1 MKDVSGVVKVVER
14 IDSDVK
20 ETNIRIDRRTKE
32 LKQLESR
39 FEDLADRLAF
49 LEQANIEKEGR
60 IDYLEGVIQSMSDKL
75 CRCGDREVSSVSVE
89 AGTEEPMIE
98 EAEGSQLEYAEDDEY
113 HTPEVEEV
121 PLPVCEL
128 RLIKSP
134 SMDWL
139 VNPFSKDECCQPR
152 HPGIGWRSAGPS
164 PAPSEDESPVE
175 NVVPIPIRIQRSA
188 LINPV
193 CGQRA
198 VRSAGPIRSEPTIF
212 HARHPYKPSGDHQG
226 IPLPISELRKRYF
239 WRRWA
244 RSPGNPYG
252 RFVEGS
258 SDSEGSAA
266 DAEGERRE
274 DEGDCVVCGSGSG
287 SRVD

>member
-20 ETNIRIDRRTKE
+20 ETNIQIDCRTKE

-39 FEDLADRLAF
+39 FENLADCLAF

-75 CRCGDREVSSVSVE
+75 CHCGDREVSSVSVE
-89 AGTEEPMIE
+89 AGTEEPMVE

-121 PLPVCEL
+121 SLPVHEL
-128 RLIKSP
+128 RLIESP
-134 SMDWL
+134 SLEPL
-139 VNPFSKDECCQPR
+139 VNLSIEVECCRPR
-152 HPGIGWRSAGPS
+152 NPRIGWRSAGPS

-175 NVVPIPIRIQRSA
+175 NVIPIPIRIQRSA
-188 LINPV
+188 LVNPV
-193 CGQRA
+193 HGQRA
-198 VRSAGPIRSEPTIF
+198 VCSTGPIRSEPSIF
-212 HARHPYKPSGDHQG
+212 HACHPYKPSGDHQG
-226 IPLPISELRKRYF
+226 ISLPISKLRKWYF

-258 SDSEGSAA
+258 SDSEGSAT
-266 DAEGERRE
+266 DAAGERGE
-274 DEGDCVVCGSGSG
+274 DEGDRVVRGSGSG

>member
-1 MKDVSGVVKVVER
+1 MKDVSGVVKVVEW

-32 LKQLESR
+32 LKQLESK
-39 FEDLADRLAF
+39 FDNLTDRLAF

-89 AGTEEPMIE
+89 AGTEELMVE
-98 EAEGSQLEYAEDDEY
+98 EAEGSQLEYAEDNKY

-128 RLIKSP
+128 RLIESP
-134 SMDWL
+134 LSEQL
-139 VNPFSKDECCQPR
+139 VNRFSEDECCRPR

-164 PAPSEDESPVE
+164 PAPSEDESPME
-175 NVVPIPIRIQRSA
+175 NVVPIPIQIQRSA
-188 LINPV
+188 LVNPV

-198 VRSAGPIRSEPTIF
+198 VRSAGPIRSEPNIF
-212 HARHPYKPSGDHQG
+212 HAHHPYKPSGDHQG
-226 IPLPISELRKRYF
+226 ISLPISELRKLYF

-244 RSPGNPYG
+244 
-252 RFVEGS
+252 
-258 SDSEGSAA
+258 
-266 DAEGERRE
+266 
-274 DEGDCVVCGSGSG
+274 
-287 SRVD
+287 

>member
-20 ETNIRIDRRTKE
+20 ETNIQIDRWTKE
-32 LKQLESR
+32 LKQLESK
-39 FEDLADRLAF
+39 FNNLVDCLAF
-49 LEQANIEKEGR
+49 LEQANIEKEGQ
-60 IDYLEGVIQSMSDKL
+60 INYLEGVIQSMSDKL
-75 CRCGDREVSSVSVE
+75 CRCGDREVSLVLVE
-89 AGTEEPMIE
+89 VGTEEPMVE

-121 PLPVCEL
+121 PLPVREL
-128 RLIKSP
+128 RLIESP
-134 SMDWL
+134 LSEQL
-139 VNPFSKDECCQPR
+139 VNPFSEDECCQPC

-175 NVVPIPIRIQRSA
+175 NIVLIPIQIQRSA
-188 LINPV
+188 LVNPV
-193 CGQRA
+193 RGQRA
-198 VRSAGPIRSEPTIF
+198 VRSASPIRSELNIF

-226 IPLPISELRKRYF
+226 ISLPISELHKRYF

-252 RFVEGS
+252 RFVERS
-258 SDSEGSAA
+258 LDSEGSAA
-266 DAEGERRE
+266 DAPGE
-274 DEGDCVVCGSGSG
+274 
-287 SRVD
+287 